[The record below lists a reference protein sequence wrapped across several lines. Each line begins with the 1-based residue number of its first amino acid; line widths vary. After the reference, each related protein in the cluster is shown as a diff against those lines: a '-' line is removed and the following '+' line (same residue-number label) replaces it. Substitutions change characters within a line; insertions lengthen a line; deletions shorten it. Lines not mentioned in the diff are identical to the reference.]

1 MRILLVDDSSP
12 HRRLLTALF
21 ARSGHETLTAADG
34 EAALAILEKD
44 KNIDAVVSDV
54 RMPKIDGFQ
63 LCRTIRNDPRWSKLP
78 FIFYSGIFTGDPA
91 KTFGRDLGAT
101 AYLDAKDIAPG
112 EVAKELERLVNQH
125 VRAEYDEALGRLI
138 DDVEFARRYHNVVLN
153 SLDGAGAED
162 VRDLVA
168 TSAKALDDVVSRLDA
183 EKRSMAEAQRTVK
196 SAELQL
202 LKELGEYLGDRINNP
217 LAVILGS
224 AQLLEMRDHSQAA
237 SEAAERIGA
246 AVSKIND
253 VVREIASRSGVALR

>member
-1 MRILLVDDSSP
+1 MPGTLTSSTNRPRPVTKRSAPRRRCDSPIIAGLYAGATEAIGHDGFMRILLVDDSSP

-21 ARSGHETLTAADG
+21 ARSGHETLTATDG

-44 KNIDAVVSDV
+44 KGIDAVVSDA
-54 RMPKIDGFQ
+54 R
-63 LCRTIRNDPRWSKLP
+63 LP

-101 AYLDAKDIAPG
+101 AYLDAKDISPG

-125 VRAEYDEALGRLI
+125 VRVEYTETLGRLV

-168 TSAKALDDVVSRLDA
+168 TSANALDDVVSRLDA

-202 LKELGEYLGDRINNP
+202 LKEL
-217 LAVILGS
+217 
-224 AQLLEMRDHSQAA
+224 
-237 SEAAERIGA
+237 
-246 AVSKIND
+246 
-253 VVREIASRSGVALR
+253 